1 MNPESKPLGADSG
14 FGLGRLTLL
23 LLVTVVAVAGF
34 WHLVYDASIVI
45 AFIVAAEIVV
55 LVAVAFLSAWR
66 WSK

>member
-1 MNPESKPLGADSG
+1 MNPETKSLGAGG

-23 LLVTVVAVAGF
+23 LLVTVAAIAGF

-55 LVAVAFLSAWR
+55 LVAFSFVCAWR